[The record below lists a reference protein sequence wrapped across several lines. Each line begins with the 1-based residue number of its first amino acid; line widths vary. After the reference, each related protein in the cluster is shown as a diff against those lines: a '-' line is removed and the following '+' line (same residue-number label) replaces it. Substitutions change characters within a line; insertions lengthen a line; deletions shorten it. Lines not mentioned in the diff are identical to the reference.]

1 MPFISCVHT
10 RRRTPNT
17 IDVAKKPW
25 IAIIVVLIINLPPVA
40 KAPIT
45 IHHNFNSR
53 FLRSKEVWKA
63 WDVMCVLSSYQPTDL
78 PVPRRIDR
86 SYTIHVNCVAIKLP
100 MWHPQTG
107 RPSGRPPT
115 RWSDSLARVARTR
128 CASPLSSSIS
138 LYCLKQ
144 IKSLTIVIPAC
155 IYPTAGSSLRIMG
168 LEA

>member
-45 IHHNFNSR
+45 IHHNFYSR
-53 FLRSKEVWKA
+53 FLRSKAVWKA
-63 WDVMCVLSSYQPTDL
+63 WDVMCVLSSYQPKDL
-78 PVPRRIDR
+78 PLPRQIDPTPSVHR
-86 SYTIHVNCVAIKLP
+86 VAIKLP
-100 MWHPQTG
+100 MCHPRTG

-115 RWSDSLARVARTR
+115 RWSDNLARVARTR
-128 CASPLSSSIS
+128 CASPLSSSLS
-138 LYCLKQ
+138 LSKVLSRLNNHYCH
-144 IKSLTIVIPAC
+144 P
-155 IYPTAGSSLRIMG
+155 SSYMSYFW
-168 LEA
+168 A